1 MKNSLRNFFR
11 RIGKTGF
18 LILLF
23 ILFGAWG
30 FCRNGWLG
38 LAAAIVGC
46 GLGCFLY
53 ENWSGI
59 KKFPWKKFFRQHLK
73 AIVKLV
79 ILVPIVAAC
88 CYFYGWKGLLG
99 SVLGV
104 LVGEIISRKIFK
116 LK

>member
-11 RIGKTGF
+11 RIGKTKF
-18 LILLF
+18 LILFF
-23 ILFGAWG
+23 IPFGVWG

-38 LAAAIVGC
+38 LATAILGY
-46 GLGCFLY
+46 GLGWLLC
-53 ENWSGI
+53 ENWSRI

-79 ILVPIVAAC
+79 ILVPVVTAC

-99 SVLGV
+99 SILGV
-104 LVGEIISRKIFK
+104 IVGEIISRKIFK
-116 LK
+116 FK